1 MTRINLVD
9 PKELMDQHL
18 TTEFLE
24 LPRIPVQLQ
33 RSINARGIDGVLQMI
48 PKKFTLNK
56 GHVSFFYDK
65 GFYLTERYLSL
76 SKELDRR
83 GIWHE
88 RLLFYDSVSIYL
100 RYSELFN
107 DYIPAEEALVIIR
120 ERIAQKIALKPHWY
134 LYERKPLQ

>member
-24 LPRIPVQLQ
+24 LPRIPIQLE
-33 RSINARGIDGVLQMI
+33 RSINARGIDGVLAMI
-48 PKKFTLNK
+48 PKEFTLNK
-56 GHVSFFYDK
+56 GHVSFFYNK

-76 SKELDRR
+76 SDELNRR

-100 RYSELFN
+100 KYSELFG
-107 DYIPAEEALVIIR
+107 DYTPTDEALAIIC
-120 ERIAQKIALKPHWY
+120 EKIALKPHWY
-134 LYERKPLQ
+134 LYERKPIQ

>member
-48 PKKFTLNK
+48 PKEFTLNK

-83 GIWHE
+83 EIWHE
-88 RLLFYDSVSIYL
+88 RLLFYDSASIYSE
-100 RYSELFN
+100 YSELFGH
-107 DYIPAEEALVIIR
+107 YTPTEEALVIIR

-134 LYERKPLQ
+134 LYERKLLQ